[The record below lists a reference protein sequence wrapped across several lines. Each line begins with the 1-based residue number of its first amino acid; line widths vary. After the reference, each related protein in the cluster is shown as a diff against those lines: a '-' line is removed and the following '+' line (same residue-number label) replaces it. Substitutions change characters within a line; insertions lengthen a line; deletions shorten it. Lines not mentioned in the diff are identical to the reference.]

1 MAAARIHISL
11 LALLVQIAHGSQ
23 PLERRF
29 SDLKRCADEECSLLM
44 CRGKALEDFTG
55 PDCRF
60 AKIKKDETIYVYFKL
75 VGRSTSL
82 WAGTVGSSF
91 GYFPK
96 DLVDIKQVYTTDE
109 LELPTDDT
117 DFICSEGGTD
127 NFDNY
132 NVDELLNKPKQS
144 TEVKEGTSLEKETQP
159 GDPPDGE
166 LGGKEEPPP
175 IESASNDHQKR
186 REEDDER
193 PHQTELSPSL
203 DKIEDNQKDI
213 KDEVINSQT
222 EDSQGGKVAHDSTES
237 LLGKSQVP
245 GEHAEYGSLS
255 QEGPAGSNKDL
266 NAYTIIDKDT
276 IHDLK
281 THIGTS
287 ADAVVTNDE
296 DTRRV
301 TKDYTLTDEDTEEDK
316 KLDHV
321 EEGKDEQLNEPP
333 WLSYENLNEEGA
345 SIDKAVSL
353 ENESTLD
360 HQEDPFPKDEVKTE
374 DSIGQATPV
383 KQEDTLVTSWGDTI
397 FAIVTGGEVTKE
409 VTSFDET
416 DSEEETE
423 EEDVDKNMSEEQ
435 QTFLLGMEKPQTL
448 HTEHSTD
455 QENTFLHVEDSQKL
469 EKPQTDTDTLLEP
482 PKNSSDSL
490 SNESSNH
497 ATANDNPSDNPELLV
512 NSQSTEEATGVE
524 KELGT
529 LDEQPSIEKDIE
541 KAEPATDVE
550 HQSAVEIKQS
560 NVSEE
565 LASTEEKTAVLDE
578 STNEGGGETESSL
591 KNVGTPD
598 DLQDVKLKSEGQEP
612 AESDNSKKESGEVED
627 GQRKAGTPDPEH
639 QDGKLLPTEKEP
651 TVLHDFQKEGGETED
666 GKLTSTEKELA
677 VSEDSKKEEGGET
690 EDSLKKDDTLDLNLQ
705 DGKLTSTE
713 KELAESEDSRKE
725 EGGETEDGLKKDDT
739 LDLHLQDG
747 KLTTAETEPASSED
761 SSKEESRE
769 TEDSQRKVDALD
781 PDLHDDKI
789 TSTGKEPDVFDDSNK
804 GGKEMEDSLKQEG
817 TLDPAFPNS
826 KLTATEKE
834 PTVSNDSK
842 EGGEALDHLREERTV
857 DADLHDSKLTSI
869 EKEPEVLNNS
879 NKAEGGETEDNQKK
893 VDALANQEGTLDPEK
908 EPTVL
913 DDIKKEDRE
922 IEDGERKVGTQD
934 PDLEDAKTSTE
945 QEAAVLDDSKNEA
958 GEMEVG
964 RLDLDL
970 QDGKSLELP
979 MAVTDLEHSKTD
991 EGENKDPAEI
1001 KIKSDS
1007 ADTAV
1012 VQGDNPLKN
1021 TEESLEDTADN
1032 RVVDQS
1038 SSMPEVQHGQETDF
1052 IGQGLT
1058 EEVISSSEL
1067 PEMPEGIKSAD
1078 QEKSSTGEVVDPV
1091 EQEGD
1096 KPLSPL
1102 PVEHSIKES
1111 ESLRKDTKDSKDNML
1126 NSPTVDA
1133 AESEEALSSEIDSE
1147 KIQLNLEENTTQS
1160 NNFNASEPGIT
1171 NEQDDYDADPN
1182 EENQLEDENAA
1193 SAVLSQQNMGKN
1205 NEETKDPINEK
1216 VEESSGS
1223 PNNLQN
1229 SDMLNSDKASL
1240 NPIQDTETKEG
1251 KETELNMQ
1259 MPSVPTQESEDG
1271 TVQAANQMDPLQE
1284 SNKTEDSSLPSS
1296 DEDVKEEDETDN
1308 EITSYADDIR
1318 NLVIIKSY
1326 LDDEQINECIK
1337 YLGPENI
1344 VRVEAMFHDMESELK
1359 LARKGQVRQD
1369 YIDKALDEILESSE
1383 TSILDFVEAVLDE
1396 REASNEEIDASEN
1409 NMFDGETYLL
1419 ENIQEIAYKL
1429 RQKHSAYSDS
1439 THLAPG
1445 VQAEEQDSPLE
1456 EKEPPNERNQEEEKL
1471 ADFGQPNEKNQ
1482 EEEKLDDSGQP
1493 NEKNQEEEKL
1503 DDSGRPN
1510 ERNQEEE
1517 KLDDSGRP
1525 NEKNQEE
1532 EKLDDSGR
1540 PNERNQEE
1548 EKLDDSGRPN
1558 EKNQEEEK
1566 LDDSGRP
1573 NEKNQEEEKLDDSGR
1588 PNERNQEEEK
1598 LDDSGR
1604 PKEEEKLNDSGQQ
1617 NEKNQKEEKLYDSGQ
1632 PREEE
1637 KLDDSGQPNEKNQD
1651 EEKLDDSGRP
1661 TERNQEEEKLDDS
1674 GRPKEEEKLDDS
1686 GQPNEKNQEEEKL
1699 DDSGQ
1704 PREEEKLDDS
1714 GQPNEKNQEEEK
1726 LDDSGRPTE
1735 RNQEEEKLDDSG
1747 RPTER
1752 NQEEEKLDDS
1762 GQPTERNQEEEK
1774 LDDSGQP
1781 REEEKLDDSGRPT
1794 ERNQED
1800 EKLDDSGRPNEKNQE
1815 EEKLDDSGQPN
1826 ERNQEE
1832 GNLDDS
1838 GRQEVV
1844 SEQHIENKEE
1854 VLEMES
1860 HTDKNLE
1867 PPFLSDH
1874 NVETSETSP
1883 PLAHPTDSAPEET
1896 IPNEKEPEQEVTA
1909 EVEVESTYFITEKV
1923 TVPEAIQMLTS
1934 LLNATKESLAPLTE
1948 SLISALPEDI
1958 RPGPDFHGVQW
1969 EAVIVTAVVGLIT
1982 ILILF
1987 WRTCLSVKSRVY
1999 QVNEKQ
2005 LAEKIANLVKEKSE
2019 ALEKISE
2026 CEKKIKEAKESE
2038 STTLKKSTDLL
2049 AEAAALKATIK
2060 ELKDSNKALDSK
2072 MRNIMNDLVSQKE
2085 QSKKKQEMINEGQK
2099 SIEKLQDKFL
2109 EHTVELSELQAALN
2123 EVKLKEAKVR
2133 NELRGVKDENSR
2145 LKETKE
2151 QLLKEAEG
2159 WSERQRELDEQIQLQ
2174 QKSHKDLEETLA
2186 YKENEIEVLTNCI
2199 MQLKQ
2204 LEADSTLVEDG
2215 NWQQAGDGELANGEV
2230 PEKQKEK
2237 MKVQIKQM
2245 MDVSRVKTT
2254 LSIIEEEKDLYQ
2266 RKLAD
2271 EVSARHDLE
2280 EQIQQLQH
2288 DGSSLQSDK
2297 TRLDNEC
2304 KTLRQKVEIL
2314 TELYQQKEM
2323 ALQKK
2328 LTQEEFERQDK
2339 EQKLTMADEK
2349 AVSAVAEVKIYKQR
2363 IQEMEEELQKTE
2375 RSFKNQI
2382 ASHEKKAHENWL
2394 SARSAERTLA
2404 EEKREC
2410 ANLRQKLIEV
2420 NQRVAELQRPA
2431 IVKPTPGRP
2440 EHQQSLKRGNL
2451 SRDGSFGPSPV
2462 SGGNPSPPLMMDVS
2476 GRSSSANLN
2485 RSEGPKG
2492 DFGAMDIPPG
2502 PRCSQADMS
2511 GRISAPVELGHLASM
2526 GPRTSSPS
2534 MTVDGMP
2541 NPPHEPEAPSVAPS
2555 FPPPDEAEAV
2565 LPGAKGPPS
2574 FPGTPVMNSPASAAL
2589 MSQPP
2594 VPRMIGP
2601 LPPRGPLGPRPSQLH
2616 GPPPGMRPLLPP
2628 GPMPSDPRGFI
2639 RGPLGPRDYPPG
2651 PVPPPGPRDY
2661 AMLPPGVRDFP
2672 PGAPIPGPRDF
2683 PPGPPLARDFPP
2695 GPPPPGVREF
2705 PPGPPPPGVR
2715 DFPPGPPPPGM
2726 RDFPAGVR
2734 EMTPGMPPPGARD
2747 FPPGLPPPGAR
2758 EFIRGPPHPGA
2769 RDFIPGPPGA
2779 REFHPGPPFQGV
2791 REFPPPR
2798 PPSGARDFIQGPQHI
2813 GGRDFAA
2820 GPHPG
2825 SFPVGPSLP
2834 DQRVLPPAHTD
2845 HELPPEPKP

>member
-1456 EKEPPNERNQEEEKL
+1456 EKE
-1471 ADFGQPNEKNQ
+1471 
-1482 EEEKLDDSGQP
+1482 
-1493 NEKNQEEEKL
+1493 
-1503 DDSGRPN
+1503 
-1510 ERNQEEE
+1510 
-1517 KLDDSGRP
+1517 
-1525 NEKNQEE
+1525 
-1532 EKLDDSGR
+1532 
-1540 PNERNQEE
+1540 
-1548 EKLDDSGRPN
+1548 
-1558 EKNQEEEK
+1558 
-1566 LDDSGRP
+1566 
-1573 NEKNQEEEKLDDSGR
+1573 
-1588 PNERNQEEEK
+1588 
-1598 LDDSGR
+1598 
-1604 PKEEEKLNDSGQQ
+1604 
-1617 NEKNQKEEKLYDSGQ
+1617 
-1632 PREEE
+1632 
-1637 KLDDSGQPNEKNQD
+1637 
-1651 EEKLDDSGRP
+1651 
-1661 TERNQEEEKLDDS
+1661 
-1674 GRPKEEEKLDDS
+1674 
-1686 GQPNEKNQEEEKL
+1686 
-1699 DDSGQ
+1699 
-1704 PREEEKLDDS
+1704 
-1714 GQPNEKNQEEEK
+1714 
-1726 LDDSGRPTE
+1726 
-1735 RNQEEEKLDDSG
+1735 
-1747 RPTER
+1747 
-1752 NQEEEKLDDS
+1752 
-1762 GQPTERNQEEEK
+1762 
-1774 LDDSGQP
+1774 
-1781 REEEKLDDSGRPT
+1781 
-1794 ERNQED
+1794 
-1800 EKLDDSGRPNEKNQE
+1800 
-1815 EEKLDDSGQPN
+1815 
-1826 ERNQEE
+1826 
-1832 GNLDDS
+1832 
-1838 GRQEVV
+1838 
-1844 SEQHIENKEE
+1844 
-1854 VLEMES
+1854 
-1860 HTDKNLE
+1860 
-1867 PPFLSDH
+1867 
-1874 NVETSETSP
+1874 
-1883 PLAHPTDSAPEET
+1883 
-1896 IPNEKEPEQEVTA
+1896 VTA

-2511 GRISAPVELGHLASM
+2511 GRISAP
-2526 GPRTSSPS
+2526 
-2534 MTVDGMP
+2534 
-2541 NPPHEPEAPSVAPS
+2541 
-2555 FPPPDEAEAV
+2555 
-2565 LPGAKGPPS
+2565 
-2574 FPGTPVMNSPASAAL
+2574 
-2589 MSQPP
+2589 
-2594 VPRMIGP
+2594 
-2601 LPPRGPLGPRPSQLH
+2601 
-2616 GPPPGMRPLLPP
+2616 
-2628 GPMPSDPRGFI
+2628 
-2639 RGPLGPRDYPPG
+2639 
-2651 PVPPPGPRDY
+2651 
-2661 AMLPPGVRDFP
+2661 
-2672 PGAPIPGPRDF
+2672 
-2683 PPGPPLARDFPP
+2683 
-2695 GPPPPGVREF
+2695 
-2705 PPGPPPPGVR
+2705 
-2715 DFPPGPPPPGM
+2715 
-2726 RDFPAGVR
+2726 
-2734 EMTPGMPPPGARD
+2734 
-2747 FPPGLPPPGAR
+2747 
-2758 EFIRGPPHPGA
+2758 
-2769 RDFIPGPPGA
+2769 
-2779 REFHPGPPFQGV
+2779 
-2791 REFPPPR
+2791 
-2798 PPSGARDFIQGPQHI
+2798 
-2813 GGRDFAA
+2813 GG
-2820 GPHPG
+2820 
-2825 SFPVGPSLP
+2825 
-2834 DQRVLPPAHTD
+2834 
-2845 HELPPEPKP
+2845 

>member
-1503 DDSGRPN
+1503 DDSGRP
-1510 ERNQEEE
+1510 
-1517 KLDDSGRP
+1517 
-1525 NEKNQEE
+1525 
-1532 EKLDDSGR
+1532 
-1540 PNERNQEE
+1540 
-1548 EKLDDSGRPN
+1548 
-1558 EKNQEEEK
+1558 
-1566 LDDSGRP
+1566 
-1573 NEKNQEEEKLDDSGR
+1573 
-1588 PNERNQEEEK
+1588 
-1598 LDDSGR
+1598 
-1604 PKEEEKLNDSGQQ
+1604 
-1617 NEKNQKEEKLYDSGQ
+1617 
-1632 PREEE
+1632 
-1637 KLDDSGQPNEKNQD
+1637 
-1651 EEKLDDSGRP
+1651 
-1661 TERNQEEEKLDDS
+1661 
-1674 GRPKEEEKLDDS
+1674 
-1686 GQPNEKNQEEEKL
+1686 
-1699 DDSGQ
+1699 
-1704 PREEEKLDDS
+1704 
-1714 GQPNEKNQEEEK
+1714 
-1726 LDDSGRPTE
+1726 TE

>member
-651 TVLHDFQKEGGETED
+651 TVLHDFQKEGGETE
-666 GKLTSTEKELA
+666 
-677 VSEDSKKEEGGET
+677 
-690 EDSLKKDDTLDLNLQ
+690 

-1456 EKEPPNERNQEEEKL
+1456 EKE
-1471 ADFGQPNEKNQ
+1471 
-1482 EEEKLDDSGQP
+1482 
-1493 NEKNQEEEKL
+1493 
-1503 DDSGRPN
+1503 
-1510 ERNQEEE
+1510 
-1517 KLDDSGRP
+1517 
-1525 NEKNQEE
+1525 
-1532 EKLDDSGR
+1532 
-1540 PNERNQEE
+1540 
-1548 EKLDDSGRPN
+1548 
-1558 EKNQEEEK
+1558 
-1566 LDDSGRP
+1566 
-1573 NEKNQEEEKLDDSGR
+1573 
-1588 PNERNQEEEK
+1588 
-1598 LDDSGR
+1598 
-1604 PKEEEKLNDSGQQ
+1604 
-1617 NEKNQKEEKLYDSGQ
+1617 
-1632 PREEE
+1632 
-1637 KLDDSGQPNEKNQD
+1637 
-1651 EEKLDDSGRP
+1651 
-1661 TERNQEEEKLDDS
+1661 
-1674 GRPKEEEKLDDS
+1674 
-1686 GQPNEKNQEEEKL
+1686 
-1699 DDSGQ
+1699 
-1704 PREEEKLDDS
+1704 
-1714 GQPNEKNQEEEK
+1714 
-1726 LDDSGRPTE
+1726 
-1735 RNQEEEKLDDSG
+1735 
-1747 RPTER
+1747 
-1752 NQEEEKLDDS
+1752 
-1762 GQPTERNQEEEK
+1762 
-1774 LDDSGQP
+1774 
-1781 REEEKLDDSGRPT
+1781 
-1794 ERNQED
+1794 
-1800 EKLDDSGRPNEKNQE
+1800 
-1815 EEKLDDSGQPN
+1815 
-1826 ERNQEE
+1826 
-1832 GNLDDS
+1832 
-1838 GRQEVV
+1838 
-1844 SEQHIENKEE
+1844 
-1854 VLEMES
+1854 
-1860 HTDKNLE
+1860 
-1867 PPFLSDH
+1867 
-1874 NVETSETSP
+1874 
-1883 PLAHPTDSAPEET
+1883 
-1896 IPNEKEPEQEVTA
+1896 VTA

-2534 MTVDGMP
+2534 MTVDGM
-2541 NPPHEPEAPSVAPS
+2541 
-2555 FPPPDEAEAV
+2555 V

>member
-1456 EKEPPNERNQEEEKL
+1456 EKE
-1471 ADFGQPNEKNQ
+1471 
-1482 EEEKLDDSGQP
+1482 
-1493 NEKNQEEEKL
+1493 
-1503 DDSGRPN
+1503 
-1510 ERNQEEE
+1510 
-1517 KLDDSGRP
+1517 
-1525 NEKNQEE
+1525 
-1532 EKLDDSGR
+1532 
-1540 PNERNQEE
+1540 
-1548 EKLDDSGRPN
+1548 
-1558 EKNQEEEK
+1558 
-1566 LDDSGRP
+1566 
-1573 NEKNQEEEKLDDSGR
+1573 
-1588 PNERNQEEEK
+1588 
-1598 LDDSGR
+1598 
-1604 PKEEEKLNDSGQQ
+1604 
-1617 NEKNQKEEKLYDSGQ
+1617 
-1632 PREEE
+1632 
-1637 KLDDSGQPNEKNQD
+1637 
-1651 EEKLDDSGRP
+1651 
-1661 TERNQEEEKLDDS
+1661 
-1674 GRPKEEEKLDDS
+1674 
-1686 GQPNEKNQEEEKL
+1686 
-1699 DDSGQ
+1699 
-1704 PREEEKLDDS
+1704 
-1714 GQPNEKNQEEEK
+1714 
-1726 LDDSGRPTE
+1726 
-1735 RNQEEEKLDDSG
+1735 
-1747 RPTER
+1747 
-1752 NQEEEKLDDS
+1752 
-1762 GQPTERNQEEEK
+1762 
-1774 LDDSGQP
+1774 
-1781 REEEKLDDSGRPT
+1781 
-1794 ERNQED
+1794 
-1800 EKLDDSGRPNEKNQE
+1800 
-1815 EEKLDDSGQPN
+1815 
-1826 ERNQEE
+1826 
-1832 GNLDDS
+1832 
-1838 GRQEVV
+1838 
-1844 SEQHIENKEE
+1844 
-1854 VLEMES
+1854 
-1860 HTDKNLE
+1860 
-1867 PPFLSDH
+1867 
-1874 NVETSETSP
+1874 
-1883 PLAHPTDSAPEET
+1883 
-1896 IPNEKEPEQEVTA
+1896 VTA

-2534 MTVDGMP
+2534 MTVDGMVC
-2541 NPPHEPEAPSVAPS
+2541 S
-2555 FPPPDEAEAV
+2555 
-2565 LPGAKGPPS
+2565 
-2574 FPGTPVMNSPASAAL
+2574 
-2589 MSQPP
+2589 
-2594 VPRMIGP
+2594 R
-2601 LPPRGPLGPRPSQLH
+2601 
-2616 GPPPGMRPLLPP
+2616 
-2628 GPMPSDPRGFI
+2628 
-2639 RGPLGPRDYPPG
+2639 
-2651 PVPPPGPRDY
+2651 
-2661 AMLPPGVRDFP
+2661 
-2672 PGAPIPGPRDF
+2672 
-2683 PPGPPLARDFPP
+2683 
-2695 GPPPPGVREF
+2695 
-2705 PPGPPPPGVR
+2705 
-2715 DFPPGPPPPGM
+2715 
-2726 RDFPAGVR
+2726 
-2734 EMTPGMPPPGARD
+2734 
-2747 FPPGLPPPGAR
+2747 
-2758 EFIRGPPHPGA
+2758 
-2769 RDFIPGPPGA
+2769 
-2779 REFHPGPPFQGV
+2779 
-2791 REFPPPR
+2791 
-2798 PPSGARDFIQGPQHI
+2798 
-2813 GGRDFAA
+2813 
-2820 GPHPG
+2820 
-2825 SFPVGPSLP
+2825 
-2834 DQRVLPPAHTD
+2834 
-2845 HELPPEPKP
+2845 

>member
-23 PLERRF
+23 PLDRRF

-144 TEVKEGTSLEKETQP
+144 TEVKEGTSLEKGTQP

-193 PHQTELSPSL
+193 PHQTEVSPSL

-222 EDSQGGKVAHDSTES
+222 EDSQGGEVAHDSTES
-237 LLGKSQVP
+237 LLGKS

-266 NAYTIIDKDT
+266 NAYTNIDKDT

-296 DTRRV
+296 DTKSV
-301 TKDYTLTDEDTEEDK
+301 TKDYKLTDEDTEEDK

-321 EEGKDEQLNEPP
+321 EEGKAEQLNEPP
-333 WLSYENLNEEGA
+333 WLSYENLNEEGV

-409 VTSFDET
+409 VTNFDET

-423 EEDVDKNMSEEQ
+423 EEDVDKNMLEEQ

-1456 EKEPPNERNQEEEKL
+1456 EKEPPNE
-1471 ADFGQPNEKNQ
+1471 KNQ

-1503 DDSGRPN
+1503 DDSGRP
-1510 ERNQEEE
+1510 
-1517 KLDDSGRP
+1517 
-1525 NEKNQEE
+1525 
-1532 EKLDDSGR
+1532 
-1540 PNERNQEE
+1540 
-1548 EKLDDSGRPN
+1548 
-1558 EKNQEEEK
+1558 
-1566 LDDSGRP
+1566 
-1573 NEKNQEEEKLDDSGR
+1573 
-1588 PNERNQEEEK
+1588 
-1598 LDDSGR
+1598 
-1604 PKEEEKLNDSGQQ
+1604 
-1617 NEKNQKEEKLYDSGQ
+1617 
-1632 PREEE
+1632 
-1637 KLDDSGQPNEKNQD
+1637 
-1651 EEKLDDSGRP
+1651 
-1661 TERNQEEEKLDDS
+1661 TER
-1674 GRPKEEEKLDDS
+1674 
-1686 GQPNEKNQEEEKL
+1686 
-1699 DDSGQ
+1699 
-1704 PREEEKLDDS
+1704 
-1714 GQPNEKNQEEEK
+1714 
-1726 LDDSGRPTE
+1726 
-1735 RNQEEEKLDDSG
+1735 
-1747 RPTER
+1747 
-1752 NQEEEKLDDS
+1752 
-1762 GQPTERNQEEEK
+1762 
-1774 LDDSGQP
+1774 
-1781 REEEKLDDSGRPT
+1781 
-1794 ERNQED
+1794 
-1800 EKLDDSGRPNEKNQE
+1800 NQE

-1896 IPNEKEPEQEVTA
+1896 IPNEKELEQEVTA

-2502 PRCSQADMS
+2502 PRRSQADMS

-2695 GPPPPGVREF
+2695 GPPPPGVRDF

>member
-1456 EKEPPNERNQEEEKL
+1456 EKE
-1471 ADFGQPNEKNQ
+1471 
-1482 EEEKLDDSGQP
+1482 
-1493 NEKNQEEEKL
+1493 
-1503 DDSGRPN
+1503 
-1510 ERNQEEE
+1510 
-1517 KLDDSGRP
+1517 
-1525 NEKNQEE
+1525 
-1532 EKLDDSGR
+1532 
-1540 PNERNQEE
+1540 
-1548 EKLDDSGRPN
+1548 
-1558 EKNQEEEK
+1558 
-1566 LDDSGRP
+1566 
-1573 NEKNQEEEKLDDSGR
+1573 
-1588 PNERNQEEEK
+1588 
-1598 LDDSGR
+1598 
-1604 PKEEEKLNDSGQQ
+1604 
-1617 NEKNQKEEKLYDSGQ
+1617 
-1632 PREEE
+1632 
-1637 KLDDSGQPNEKNQD
+1637 
-1651 EEKLDDSGRP
+1651 
-1661 TERNQEEEKLDDS
+1661 
-1674 GRPKEEEKLDDS
+1674 
-1686 GQPNEKNQEEEKL
+1686 
-1699 DDSGQ
+1699 
-1704 PREEEKLDDS
+1704 
-1714 GQPNEKNQEEEK
+1714 
-1726 LDDSGRPTE
+1726 
-1735 RNQEEEKLDDSG
+1735 
-1747 RPTER
+1747 
-1752 NQEEEKLDDS
+1752 
-1762 GQPTERNQEEEK
+1762 
-1774 LDDSGQP
+1774 
-1781 REEEKLDDSGRPT
+1781 
-1794 ERNQED
+1794 
-1800 EKLDDSGRPNEKNQE
+1800 
-1815 EEKLDDSGQPN
+1815 
-1826 ERNQEE
+1826 
-1832 GNLDDS
+1832 
-1838 GRQEVV
+1838 
-1844 SEQHIENKEE
+1844 
-1854 VLEMES
+1854 
-1860 HTDKNLE
+1860 
-1867 PPFLSDH
+1867 
-1874 NVETSETSP
+1874 
-1883 PLAHPTDSAPEET
+1883 
-1896 IPNEKEPEQEVTA
+1896 VTA

-2534 MTVDGMP
+2534 MTVDGM
-2541 NPPHEPEAPSVAPS
+2541 
-2555 FPPPDEAEAV
+2555 V

>member
-1456 EKEPPNERNQEEEKL
+1456 EKE
-1471 ADFGQPNEKNQ
+1471 
-1482 EEEKLDDSGQP
+1482 
-1493 NEKNQEEEKL
+1493 
-1503 DDSGRPN
+1503 
-1510 ERNQEEE
+1510 
-1517 KLDDSGRP
+1517 
-1525 NEKNQEE
+1525 
-1532 EKLDDSGR
+1532 
-1540 PNERNQEE
+1540 
-1548 EKLDDSGRPN
+1548 
-1558 EKNQEEEK
+1558 
-1566 LDDSGRP
+1566 
-1573 NEKNQEEEKLDDSGR
+1573 
-1588 PNERNQEEEK
+1588 
-1598 LDDSGR
+1598 
-1604 PKEEEKLNDSGQQ
+1604 
-1617 NEKNQKEEKLYDSGQ
+1617 
-1632 PREEE
+1632 
-1637 KLDDSGQPNEKNQD
+1637 
-1651 EEKLDDSGRP
+1651 
-1661 TERNQEEEKLDDS
+1661 
-1674 GRPKEEEKLDDS
+1674 
-1686 GQPNEKNQEEEKL
+1686 
-1699 DDSGQ
+1699 
-1704 PREEEKLDDS
+1704 
-1714 GQPNEKNQEEEK
+1714 
-1726 LDDSGRPTE
+1726 
-1735 RNQEEEKLDDSG
+1735 
-1747 RPTER
+1747 
-1752 NQEEEKLDDS
+1752 
-1762 GQPTERNQEEEK
+1762 
-1774 LDDSGQP
+1774 
-1781 REEEKLDDSGRPT
+1781 
-1794 ERNQED
+1794 
-1800 EKLDDSGRPNEKNQE
+1800 
-1815 EEKLDDSGQPN
+1815 
-1826 ERNQEE
+1826 
-1832 GNLDDS
+1832 
-1838 GRQEVV
+1838 
-1844 SEQHIENKEE
+1844 
-1854 VLEMES
+1854 
-1860 HTDKNLE
+1860 
-1867 PPFLSDH
+1867 
-1874 NVETSETSP
+1874 
-1883 PLAHPTDSAPEET
+1883 
-1896 IPNEKEPEQEVTA
+1896 VTA

>member
-1540 PNERNQEE
+1540 P
-1548 EKLDDSGRPN
+1548 
-1558 EKNQEEEK
+1558 
-1566 LDDSGRP
+1566 
-1573 NEKNQEEEKLDDSGR
+1573 
-1588 PNERNQEEEK
+1588 
-1598 LDDSGR
+1598 
-1604 PKEEEKLNDSGQQ
+1604 
-1617 NEKNQKEEKLYDSGQ
+1617 
-1632 PREEE
+1632 
-1637 KLDDSGQPNEKNQD
+1637 
-1651 EEKLDDSGRP
+1651 
-1661 TERNQEEEKLDDS
+1661 
-1674 GRPKEEEKLDDS
+1674 
-1686 GQPNEKNQEEEKL
+1686 
-1699 DDSGQ
+1699 
-1704 PREEEKLDDS
+1704 
-1714 GQPNEKNQEEEK
+1714 
-1726 LDDSGRPTE
+1726 TE

>member
-1456 EKEPPNERNQEEEKL
+1456 EKE
-1471 ADFGQPNEKNQ
+1471 
-1482 EEEKLDDSGQP
+1482 
-1493 NEKNQEEEKL
+1493 
-1503 DDSGRPN
+1503 
-1510 ERNQEEE
+1510 
-1517 KLDDSGRP
+1517 
-1525 NEKNQEE
+1525 
-1532 EKLDDSGR
+1532 
-1540 PNERNQEE
+1540 
-1548 EKLDDSGRPN
+1548 
-1558 EKNQEEEK
+1558 
-1566 LDDSGRP
+1566 
-1573 NEKNQEEEKLDDSGR
+1573 
-1588 PNERNQEEEK
+1588 
-1598 LDDSGR
+1598 
-1604 PKEEEKLNDSGQQ
+1604 
-1617 NEKNQKEEKLYDSGQ
+1617 
-1632 PREEE
+1632 
-1637 KLDDSGQPNEKNQD
+1637 
-1651 EEKLDDSGRP
+1651 
-1661 TERNQEEEKLDDS
+1661 
-1674 GRPKEEEKLDDS
+1674 
-1686 GQPNEKNQEEEKL
+1686 
-1699 DDSGQ
+1699 
-1704 PREEEKLDDS
+1704 
-1714 GQPNEKNQEEEK
+1714 
-1726 LDDSGRPTE
+1726 
-1735 RNQEEEKLDDSG
+1735 
-1747 RPTER
+1747 
-1752 NQEEEKLDDS
+1752 
-1762 GQPTERNQEEEK
+1762 
-1774 LDDSGQP
+1774 
-1781 REEEKLDDSGRPT
+1781 
-1794 ERNQED
+1794 
-1800 EKLDDSGRPNEKNQE
+1800 
-1815 EEKLDDSGQPN
+1815 
-1826 ERNQEE
+1826 
-1832 GNLDDS
+1832 
-1838 GRQEVV
+1838 
-1844 SEQHIENKEE
+1844 
-1854 VLEMES
+1854 
-1860 HTDKNLE
+1860 
-1867 PPFLSDH
+1867 
-1874 NVETSETSP
+1874 
-1883 PLAHPTDSAPEET
+1883 
-1896 IPNEKEPEQEVTA
+1896 VTA

-2534 MTVDGMP
+2534 MTVDGM
-2541 NPPHEPEAPSVAPS
+2541 
-2555 FPPPDEAEAV
+2555 V

-2601 LPPRGPLGPRPSQLH
+2601 LPPRGPLGPRPSQCRIIILNI
-2616 GPPPGMRPLLPP
+2616 
-2628 GPMPSDPRGFI
+2628 F
-2639 RGPLGPRDYPPG
+2639 
-2651 PVPPPGPRDY
+2651 
-2661 AMLPPGVRDFP
+2661 
-2672 PGAPIPGPRDF
+2672 
-2683 PPGPPLARDFPP
+2683 
-2695 GPPPPGVREF
+2695 
-2705 PPGPPPPGVR
+2705 
-2715 DFPPGPPPPGM
+2715 
-2726 RDFPAGVR
+2726 
-2734 EMTPGMPPPGARD
+2734 
-2747 FPPGLPPPGAR
+2747 
-2758 EFIRGPPHPGA
+2758 
-2769 RDFIPGPPGA
+2769 
-2779 REFHPGPPFQGV
+2779 
-2791 REFPPPR
+2791 
-2798 PPSGARDFIQGPQHI
+2798 
-2813 GGRDFAA
+2813 
-2820 GPHPG
+2820 
-2825 SFPVGPSLP
+2825 
-2834 DQRVLPPAHTD
+2834 
-2845 HELPPEPKP
+2845 

>member
-23 PLERRF
+23 PLDRRF

-144 TEVKEGTSLEKETQP
+144 TEVKEGTSLEKGTQP

-193 PHQTELSPSL
+193 PHQTEVSPSL

-222 EDSQGGKVAHDSTES
+222 EDSQGGEVAHDSTES
-237 LLGKSQVP
+237 LLGKS

-266 NAYTIIDKDT
+266 NAYTNIDKDT

-296 DTRRV
+296 DTKSV
-301 TKDYTLTDEDTEEDK
+301 TKDYKLTDEDTEEDK

-321 EEGKDEQLNEPP
+321 EEGKAEQLNEPP
-333 WLSYENLNEEGA
+333 WLSYENLNEEGV

-409 VTSFDET
+409 VTNFDET

-423 EEDVDKNMSEEQ
+423 EEDVDKNMLEEQ

-1456 EKEPPNERNQEEEKL
+1456 EKE
-1471 ADFGQPNEKNQ
+1471 
-1482 EEEKLDDSGQP
+1482 
-1493 NEKNQEEEKL
+1493 
-1503 DDSGRPN
+1503 
-1510 ERNQEEE
+1510 
-1517 KLDDSGRP
+1517 
-1525 NEKNQEE
+1525 
-1532 EKLDDSGR
+1532 
-1540 PNERNQEE
+1540 
-1548 EKLDDSGRPN
+1548 
-1558 EKNQEEEK
+1558 
-1566 LDDSGRP
+1566 
-1573 NEKNQEEEKLDDSGR
+1573 
-1588 PNERNQEEEK
+1588 
-1598 LDDSGR
+1598 
-1604 PKEEEKLNDSGQQ
+1604 
-1617 NEKNQKEEKLYDSGQ
+1617 
-1632 PREEE
+1632 
-1637 KLDDSGQPNEKNQD
+1637 
-1651 EEKLDDSGRP
+1651 
-1661 TERNQEEEKLDDS
+1661 
-1674 GRPKEEEKLDDS
+1674 
-1686 GQPNEKNQEEEKL
+1686 
-1699 DDSGQ
+1699 
-1704 PREEEKLDDS
+1704 
-1714 GQPNEKNQEEEK
+1714 
-1726 LDDSGRPTE
+1726 
-1735 RNQEEEKLDDSG
+1735 
-1747 RPTER
+1747 
-1752 NQEEEKLDDS
+1752 
-1762 GQPTERNQEEEK
+1762 
-1774 LDDSGQP
+1774 
-1781 REEEKLDDSGRPT
+1781 
-1794 ERNQED
+1794 
-1800 EKLDDSGRPNEKNQE
+1800 
-1815 EEKLDDSGQPN
+1815 
-1826 ERNQEE
+1826 
-1832 GNLDDS
+1832 
-1838 GRQEVV
+1838 
-1844 SEQHIENKEE
+1844 
-1854 VLEMES
+1854 
-1860 HTDKNLE
+1860 
-1867 PPFLSDH
+1867 
-1874 NVETSETSP
+1874 
-1883 PLAHPTDSAPEET
+1883 
-1896 IPNEKEPEQEVTA
+1896 VTA

-2502 PRCSQADMS
+2502 PRRSQADMS

-2695 GPPPPGVREF
+2695 GPPPPGVRDF